1 MKITLRE
8 LLLDEFDNGLIN
20 TESNNIIIREVINL
34 FGCDGETT
42 KVNLYTLPESSYAT
56 LFVPE
61 FKRYMAD
68 KMDAKTLEEWDDIW
82 DREVKL
88 IHSTYLNNRPAVVI
102 TMKSIT
108 EDCY

>member
-1 MKITLRE
+1 MKITLKE
-8 LLLDEFDNGLIN
+8 VLLDEFGNGLIN

-34 FGCDGETT
+34 FGCDGEKT
-42 KVNLYTLPESSYAT
+42 KVNLYTLPESPYAT

-88 IHSTYLNNRPAVVI
+88 IHSTYLNDRPAVVI